1 MLIYLVRH
9 GQTVFNTQGRIQG
22 QQDSPLTETG
32 IATTQKT
39 ALALKDKGIT
49 TIVSSCLGRA
59 QQTSQILAQN
69 LGAKIVLDERL
80 NEIRLTP
87 WEGRRKQDLIKEN
100 NQEYISYITKPHQY
114 TSTQC
119 EEFGHLMQ
127 RTYACLCDVVERY
140 KGETLLLVSHEIALR
155 TLLLAIKKQPVTA
168 DFWKTIVPQSS
179 ITTVSFDGKELVLNA
194 GDSIYFNPLYPHGQK
209 CGGNVPA
216 KFLTMITE

>member
-114 TSTQC
+114 TSNQC

-179 ITTVSFDGKELVLNA
+179 ITTVSFDGKEFSLV
-194 GDSIYFNPLYPHGQK
+194 GDCCQLPQ
-209 CGGNVPA
+209 
-216 KFLTMITE
+216 

>member
-140 KGETLLLVSHEIALR
+140 KG
-155 TLLLAIKKQPVTA
+155 
-168 DFWKTIVPQSS
+168 
-179 ITTVSFDGKELVLNA
+179 
-194 GDSIYFNPLYPHGQK
+194 
-209 CGGNVPA
+209 
-216 KFLTMITE
+216 

>member
-80 NEIRLTP
+80 NEIRITP

-179 ITTVSFDGKELVLNA
+179 ITTISYDGKEFSLV
-194 GDSIYFNPLYPHGQK
+194 GDCCQLPQ
-209 CGGNVPA
+209 
-216 KFLTMITE
+216 

>member
-59 QQTSQILAQN
+59 QQTSQILAKN

-168 DFWKTIVPQSS
+168 DFWKTIGPQSS
-179 ITTVSFDGKELVLNA
+179 ITTVSFDGKEFSLV
-194 GDSIYFNPLYPHGQK
+194 GDCCQLPQ
-209 CGGNVPA
+209 
-216 KFLTMITE
+216 

>member
-9 GQTVFNTQGRIQG
+9 GQTLFNTQGRIQG

-114 TSTQC
+114 TSTLC

-179 ITTVSFDGKELVLNA
+179 ITTVRFDGKEFSLV
-194 GDSIYFNPLYPHGQK
+194 GDCCQLPQ
-209 CGGNVPA
+209 
-216 KFLTMITE
+216 